1 MCCNLLSTE
10 RLGVAK
16 NSYALKR
23 VREFQIELEFEVLGF
38 YGKGKTGVHGEKTLG
53 ARERTNNKLNP
64 HMVWTPGLEP
74 GHIGG
79 RQVLYAMRHP
89 CPPRPPP
96 QKKHSID
103 MGRAW
108 SQANWELERSPAPIG
123 IVKPHCPSLPC
134 LYPSAP
140 VLGSPKGVATVIVNS
155 MFPHSYFITK
165 MFVRHARILKH
176 LLFRRIYQAI
186 VSAYKFFDFHFPG
199 TGQVSRKRNLCG
211 NRRAETGLIQHC
223 AGHRTSL

>member
-1 MCCNLLSTE
+1 MEREKPEYTEKKLSEQGREQTT
-10 RLGVAK
+10 
-16 NSYALKR
+16 NSTH
-23 VREFQIELEFEVLGF
+23 IW
-38 YGKGKTGVHGEKTLG
+38 YGRQDWNPVTL
-53 ARERTNNKLNP
+53 
-64 HMVWTPGLEP
+64 V
-74 GHIGG
+74 GG
-79 RQVLYAMRHP
+79 RCSMQCAPLA
-89 CPPRPPP
+89 PPAPPP

>member
-1 MCCNLLSTE
+1 M
-10 RLGVAK
+10 
-16 NSYALKR
+16 
-23 VREFQIELEFEVLGF
+23 LGF
-38 YGKGKTGVHGEKTLG
+38 GKHRSTRRKTSRSKGENKQQTQPTYGMDARIGTRSHWWEAG
-53 ARERTNNKLNP
+53 ALCN
-64 HMVWTPGLEP
+64 
-74 GHIGG
+74 
-79 RQVLYAMRHP
+79 A
-89 CPPRPPP
+89 PPLPPP
-96 QKKHSID
+96 PKKKHSID

-123 IVKPHCPSLPC
+123 IVKPHFPSLPC

-176 LLFRRIYQAI
+176 LLFRRMYQAI
-186 VSAYKFFDFHFPG
+186 VSPYKFFDFHFPG